1 MYKYEDRM
9 RAVQLYIKYDLNMA
23 SVIREL
29 GYPSR
34 QMLYNWYREFV
45 ANGALRK
52 DDQLCHSKYNETQ
65 RRCAVQYYLD
75 HGQSISRT
83 IKALGY
89 PGRTVLR
96 TWTEETLL
104 SSGTHCFARQCG
116 HEIKRAP

>member
-9 RAVQLYIKYDLNMA
+9 KAVQLYIKYDLNMA

-45 ANGALRK
+45 ANGVLRK
-52 DDQLCHSKYNETQ
+52 DDKLGHSKCNETQ
-65 RRCAVQYYLD
+65 RRSAVQYYLD

-89 PGRTVLR
+89 P
-96 TWTEETLL
+96 
-104 SSGTHCFARQCG
+104 
-116 HEIKRAP
+116 